1 MKKLFSGSAP
11 DAGSSVLFDAPG
23 PRTRSRVRIFS
34 VVAGIGV
41 LALLWWA
48 GSRLAEQGQ
57 FETDKWAP
65 LFDPSNSDFADVWNL
80 LGQGLVHTL
89 TAAGLAITL
98 SLVIG
103 TVIGVAR
110 LSAGTFTRLPIIV
123 FIELFRGLPVILTI
137 YLSSRVLPELGID
150 ASVLP
155 GGELLWFLVIGLTAY
170 NCVIF
175 AEIIRSGVVSLPK
188 GQGEAALA
196 TGLTR
201 GQSMRLV
208 LLPQAFRVM
217 LPALISQ
224 TVVVLKDTSLIAI
237 LGGYIELLKQG
248 GLLVQNLNNPIQTY
262 LLIAVI
268 FIALNYTL
276 SKFAEW
282 LQRRLSRSTSGGQVA
297 APVVA
302 AA

>member
-1 MKKLFSGSAP
+1 MKKLFRGSGSE
-11 DAGSSVLFDAPG
+11 AGSSVLFDAPG
-23 PRTRSRVRIFS
+23 PVTRRRVRIFS
-34 VVAGIGV
+34 VVAGLGV
-41 LALLWWA
+41 LALLGWA
-48 GSRLAEQGQ
+48 GSRLADQGQ
-57 FETDKWAP
+57 FESDKWAP

-80 LGQGLVHTL
+80 LGQGLAHTL

-98 SLVIG
+98 SLVLG

-110 LSAGTFTRLPIIV
+110 LSAGKVTRLPIIV

-137 YLSSRVLPELGID
+137 YLSSRVLPALGFD
-150 ASVLP
+150 ASGLP
-155 GGELLWFLVIGLTAY
+155 GGELLWYLVIGLTAY

-188 GQGEAALA
+188 GQSEAALA
-196 TGLTR
+196 TGLTN

-268 FIALNYTL
+268 FIAINYTL

-282 LQRRLSRSTSGGQVA
+282 LQRRLSRSTSGGEIA
-297 APVVA
+297 APAVA